1 MYGGSHDPPSSPSF
15 NAWSVLAKT
24 EKWISDTLSA
34 TNDSFKKAQEQQ
46 QSPFQGSASSL
57 SPSSSPVGGG
67 GNPYTRKEVEY
78 ACENA
83 QDSSMI
89 TASVFRRLKE
99 VREMGERHGVNQEKF
114 AQGLGTFLGIR
125 GARVGPAF
133 SRC

>member
-1 MYGGSHDPPSSPSF
+1 
-15 NAWSVLAKT
+15 
-24 EKWISDTLSA
+24 
-34 TNDSFKKAQEQQ
+34 
-46 QSPFQGSASSL
+46 
-57 SPSSSPVGGG
+57 
-67 GNPYTRKEVEY
+67 
-78 ACENA
+78 
-83 QDSSMI
+83 MI